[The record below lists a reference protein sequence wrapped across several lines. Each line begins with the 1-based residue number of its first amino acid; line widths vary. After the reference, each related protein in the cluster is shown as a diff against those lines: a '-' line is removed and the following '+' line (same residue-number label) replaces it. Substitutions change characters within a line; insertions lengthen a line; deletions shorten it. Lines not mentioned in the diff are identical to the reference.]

1 MTTQTL
7 TLTLTDIDDARVY
20 FLGPRGPDSQPWA
33 VLRTLGAPQWRSLLE
48 AATGAASCATDAA
61 AFWHGGRPT
70 AEAAASATMDARNR
84 AAGLGLDA
92 TAQEVA
98 GQRAL
103 AILYPF
109 APSREQ
115 VRGSREHLTPAQ
127 VYACEQAAR
136 ATMHILSATERA
148 ALQPASTS
156 P

>member
-20 FLGPRGPDSQPWA
+20 FIGPRGPDSQPWA
-33 VLRTLGAPQWRSLLE
+33 VLRTLGAPQWRSLLK
-48 AATGAASCATDAA
+48 AASGAASCAIDAA

-109 APSREQ
+109 IPTPEQ
-115 VRGSREHLTPAQ
+115 VRGAREHLTPAQ

-136 ATMHILSATERA
+136 AMHTLSATTRA
-148 ALQPASTS
+148 DSKD
-156 P
+156 